1 MHSQIPM
8 PDSSADDERRID
20 LSVRDSE
27 AFVRALTDPQPLEDR
42 LSETIGLYR
51 RWIGV

>member
-1 MHSQIPM
+1 MHSQTPM
-8 PDSSADDERRID
+8 PDSSADEERRID

-42 LSETIGLYR
+42 LSDTIRRYR
-51 RWIGV
+51 RRTGV